1 MGLLS
6 APTLDKRKHRRG
18 LLRAAGYLIALS
30 GVFSLIQIR
39 QARAEVGDRTVEM
52 GRQMLALANATQH
65 DVNRL
70 TLNGEHMYMG
80 SSLSKDSVNQ
90 VLDRYE
96 ALCDKNRAQDSEEWK
111 KLAESNAPP
120 EKKAGIGNAG
130 IVRSGTAGEGAV
142 MCFTKT
148 SVSKPTFGEAVQ
160 TFAQTGE
167 LGALGAVRF
176 VYASTGPTGNTVV
189 LTSWTDEHFNMKSFM
204 GDKNKDCA
212 GEDFAEVPRPADSQR
227 VLSGRVDDTPFGVN
241 IYRGKAA
248 PTEVATS
255 FDQQLTK
262 QGWRA
267 VDPELEVRMADDPRH
282 PVGRIYE
289 KDGVVLTLAAHLE
302 PGFTFTTLGLASVT
316 GKLDAGGDKKKS
328 LK

>member
-6 APTLDKRKHRRG
+6 APNLEKRKHRRG

-39 QARAEVGDRTVEM
+39 HARAEVGDRTVEM
-52 GRQMLALANATQH
+52 GRQMFALANATQH
-65 DVNRL
+65 DVNKL
-70 TLNGEHMYMG
+70 TLNGQQMYIG

-96 ALCDKNRAQDSEEWK
+96 SLCDKNRAQDNDEWR
-111 KLAESNAPP
+111 KLAESNAPA
-120 EKKAGIGNAG
+120 EKKAALGNAG
-130 IVRSGTAGEGAV
+130 VVRSGDGGEGAV

-148 SVSKPTFGEAVQ
+148 ATSKPSFGEAVQ

-167 LGALGAVRF
+167 LGALGAVRY
-176 VYASTGPTGNTVV
+176 VYANKSPSGNTVV
-189 LTSWTDEHFNMKSFM
+189 LTAWTDEHFNMKSFM
-204 GDKNKDCA
+204 GDKTKDCA
-212 GEDFAEVPRPADSQR
+212 GDDFAEIPRPADSQR
-227 VLSGRVDDTPFGVN
+227 VLSGRVEDTPFGLN

-248 PTEVATS
+248 PIDVATS
-255 FDQQLTK
+255 YDQQLTK
-262 QGWRA
+262 AGWRA
-267 VDPELEVRMADDPRH
+267 VDPELETRMADNPHH

-316 GKLDAGGDKKKS
+316 GQLDAGGDKKKK